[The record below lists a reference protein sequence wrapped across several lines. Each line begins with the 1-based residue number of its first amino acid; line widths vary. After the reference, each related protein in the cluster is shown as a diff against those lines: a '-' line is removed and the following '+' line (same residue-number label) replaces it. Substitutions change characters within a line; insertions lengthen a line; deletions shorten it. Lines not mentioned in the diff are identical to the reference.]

1 MGIVT
6 IDLNN
11 INHEDTNYN
20 KDDIKTVIQVRL
32 LAWHIK
38 FKKRE
43 ALKKDINEELIL
55 VAQHPKGWW
64 NFCMPKEEEKVVEL
78 VFTAQCF

>member
-55 VAQHPKGWW
+55 IAQHPKGWW
-64 NFCMPKEEEKVVEL
+64 NFCMPKEEEKEVEL